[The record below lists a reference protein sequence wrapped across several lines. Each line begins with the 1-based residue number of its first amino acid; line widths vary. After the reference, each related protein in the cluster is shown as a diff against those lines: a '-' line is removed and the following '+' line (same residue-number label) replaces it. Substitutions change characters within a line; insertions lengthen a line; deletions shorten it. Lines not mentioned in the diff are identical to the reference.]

1 MEVNWGSLGVTGD
14 QWESLGL
21 GWGDLGAYWRLLEF
35 YGGSLGVSGVS
46 GGSMGLRELRGS
58 NSSAVGVIGGSV
70 GFSGAQWDL
79 VGLSVQCIYTHS

>member
-21 GWGDLGAYWRLLEF
+21 GWGGLGAYLRLLEF

-46 GGSMGLRELRGS
+46 GGQWGSGGLRGS
-58 NSSAVGVIGGSV
+58 NSSAVGVIGAQWGSV
-70 GFSGAQWDL
+70 VLSG
-79 VGLSVQCIYTHS
+79 T